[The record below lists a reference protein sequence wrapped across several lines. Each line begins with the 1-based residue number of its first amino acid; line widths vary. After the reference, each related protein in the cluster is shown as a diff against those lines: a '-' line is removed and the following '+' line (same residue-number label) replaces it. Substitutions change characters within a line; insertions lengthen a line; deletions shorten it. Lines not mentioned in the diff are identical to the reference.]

1 MAMKSDM
8 QLVKDIQEEL
18 LWEPAV
24 CATNIGVTAKDG
36 VVTLT
41 GHVAS
46 YTEKLTAEHAAQRVQ
61 GVKAL
66 AIEMDVQPSPRDAR
80 TDTEIAAA
88 ANRVLEWNAAIPA
101 GRIQVTVEK
110 GLITI
115 TGSVEWGYQ
124 RQAAV
129 RALRE
134 LRGVVGVFN
143 QVSIKPR
150 VSPLNVQESIERAL
164 KRHAERQAKHL
175 KIQVN
180 GARITLQG
188 TVHSWAERHAAV
200 GAAWSAPGITTVI
213 DDLEI
218 AS

>member
-1 MAMKSDM
+1 MKTDM
-8 QLVKDIQEEL
+8 QLVKDVQEEL
-18 LWEPAV
+18 MWEPAV

-66 AIEMDVQPSPRDAR
+66 AIEMDVQLNSGDMR
-80 TDTEIAAA
+80 TDTEIATA
-88 ANRVLEWNAAIPA
+88 ANRALEWNVAIPA
-101 GRIQVTVEK
+101 GRVQVTVEK
-110 GLITI
+110 GHITL
-115 TGSVEWGYQ
+115 TGDVEWGYQ
-124 RQAAV
+124 REAAV

-134 LRGVVGVFN
+134 LRGVVGVFS
-143 QVSIKPR
+143 QVSVKPHI
-150 VSPLNVQESIERAL
+150 SPIDVQKSIEGAL
-164 KRHAERQAKHL
+164 ARQAEREAKHL

-180 GARITLQG
+180 GSQVTLHG

-200 GAAWSAPGITTVI
+200 GAAWSAPGVSTVV